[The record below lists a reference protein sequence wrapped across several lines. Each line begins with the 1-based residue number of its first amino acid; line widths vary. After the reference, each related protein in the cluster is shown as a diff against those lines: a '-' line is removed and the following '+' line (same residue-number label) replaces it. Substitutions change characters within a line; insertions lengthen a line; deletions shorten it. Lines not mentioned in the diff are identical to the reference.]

1 MASIFGFT
9 IKNIK
14 TFRGR
19 EWDGCQ
25 GDIYYNGKKVGW
37 YNNDGNGGCADIEF
51 FGTFEMRQW
60 HENKLSQATQE
71 YFRRYPL
78 EGEYSQL
85 TPDAEMFMSVLID
98 LIHDEQTY
106 KRYAK
111 KGKPFMVTFVENGW
125 QNRLAVCET
134 DKVFVLA
141 DLIGE
146 DRMRNVSDIKK
157 FKGLEDF
164 EIKWEV
170 NQ

>member
-1 MASIFGFT
+1 MASIFGFAV
-9 IKNIK
+9 KNIK

-37 YNNDGNGGCADIEF
+37 YNNGGNGGCADIEF

-85 TPDAEMFMSVLID
+85 TPDNEMFMAELCD
-98 LIHDEQTY
+98 LTQDEQTY
-106 KRYAK
+106 KRHAK
-111 KGKPFMVTFVENGW
+111 KGKSFMVTFTESGSDKCFAVYETDEVFGLVDAMIENG
-125 QNRLAVCET
+125 VKVT
-134 DKVFVLA
+134 DIRKYKNL
-141 DLIGE
+141 G
-146 DRMRNVSDIKK
+146 
-157 FKGLEDF
+157 DF
-164 EIKWEV
+164 EIRWEI